1 MASFSIAPG
10 ACFTG
15 GARYART
22 CTHGVNTP
30 CCERFA
36 MMMSSAVNA
45 ACCSHSHSL
54 VCIRSRRASSV
65 WLGTLTSRVHV
76 TSCHRPDFCKRCQNT
91 KHSLLLPYGVGSCVY
106 VFVSTT
112 SRVITTTHT
121 TTMSGDTPCLHLYA
135 SDNQQMTPPSSSPSS
150 HFNVG
155 VVISCCFE
163 QFLECFADA

>member
-1 MASFSIAPG
+1 MRAP
-10 ACFTG
+10 
-15 GARYART
+15 ARAKRHVKRIQRT
-22 CTHGVNTP
+22 CTYGVNTP

-112 SRVITTTHT
+112 SRVITTTQT
-121 TTMSGDTPCLHLYA
+121 TTVPGDT
-135 SDNQQMTPPSSSPSS
+135 SSSTL
-150 HFNVG
+150 VR
-155 VVISCCFE
+155 E
-163 QFLECFADA
+163 